1 MELFTVFRVSGAVRL
16 VVQGMCIVGRR
27 ARARSCQTRLD
38 PNWVHQTAKPAQ
50 QFIIVHN
57 SRLGSQLRFLVTI
70 ELIDSTLTQIE
81 FTTLFLQKAKGIL
94 ACSGFLSQFIQ
105 P

>member
-27 ARARSCQTRLD
+27 ARARSCQTRPDQTIPD
-38 PNWVHQTAKPAQ
+38 PNWVHQTAKPAK

-57 SRLGSQLRFLVTI
+57 SRLGSQLQFLVTI
-70 ELIDSTLTQIE
+70 ELIDSTLT
-81 FTTLFLQKAKGIL
+81 
-94 ACSGFLSQFIQ
+94 
-105 P
+105 